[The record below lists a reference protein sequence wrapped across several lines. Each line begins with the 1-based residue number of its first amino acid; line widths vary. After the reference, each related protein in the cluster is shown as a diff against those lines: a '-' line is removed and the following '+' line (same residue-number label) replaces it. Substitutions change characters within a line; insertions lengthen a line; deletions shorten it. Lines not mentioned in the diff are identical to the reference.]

1 MTIGELFNVLLD
13 IPKFVIRDMY
23 NKNIDIYE
31 GFVDDTTEPEE
42 ILNILVHYI
51 GIKDKNTLIFYC
63 DGWDIEDVF
72 E

>member
-1 MTIGELFNVLLD
+1 MTIGELFDVLFD

-23 NKNIDIYE
+23 NKMDIYE

-51 GIKDKNTLIFYC
+51 GIKDKNTVIFYC
-63 DGWDIEDVF
+63 DSWDIDDVF